1 MKRIPFSSNMV
12 ITVESEHA
20 NLFLQ
25 PDAIILVP

>member
-1 MKRIPFSSNMV
+1 MKRIPFSSNTV
-12 ITVESEHA
+12 ITAKSKHA